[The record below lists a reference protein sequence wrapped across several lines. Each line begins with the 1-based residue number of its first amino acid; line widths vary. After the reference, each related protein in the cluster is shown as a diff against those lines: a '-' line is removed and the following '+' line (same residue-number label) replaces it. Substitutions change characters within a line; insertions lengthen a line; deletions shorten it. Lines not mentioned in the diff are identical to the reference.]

1 MRQLVSF
8 AIHKRGLV
16 ALFLVAMLAVGGY
29 AFSQLNIEA
38 YPDPVPP
45 MVEVVTQSAGLSA
58 EEIERNITI
67 PVEIQMAGIPH
78 ITSVRTI
85 SLFGLSDVKI
95 QFTYDFTHDEA
106 QQRVINGLSQLGPL
120 NGGAQPSVSPT
131 SPIGEIVRYRVM
143 GPPGYS
149 LTDLKTLQDWVLQRR
164 FKAVPGVIDVTGWG
178 GKTKSYEVALD
189 RDRLASYGV
198 SVPQVI
204 TAIGNADINV
214 GGQTLNF
221 GPQAAIVRG
230 VGLIQSPDDIRNIVV
245 ASPKGIPVKI
255 SDIAQIKVSN
265 LPRQG
270 VAGQDNDDDIVQGIV
285 LMNRGEK
292 SSPTIHR
299 VEEEIQHINTGNIL
313 PPGVHIERIYDRS
326 DLIKITTTTVLHSL
340 IEGIVLIFIIQ
351 WLFLGNLR
359 SALIVAAT
367 IPFALCFAVLIIVL
381 KGDSAN
387 LLSVGAIDFGL
398 VVDATVILVENIY
411 RHLSEISHRNRAGR
425 ITDDIRSSTLLEA
438 ASEVAKPIVFSAV
451 IIITSFLPLFTLTG
465 VEGHI
470 FGPMASTYAYAI
482 IGGLIATFT
491 VTPALSALILTKP
504 LEEKD
509 TWLVARLRAL
519 FRPIWLFAQ
528 KARILVLGGAA
539 ILVVAAFALT
549 PLLGME
555 FLPHL
560 EEGNL
565 WIRATMPSAV
575 SLEASSDYVN
585 QMRKIIKSY
594 PQVQTVVS
602 QHGRPDDGTDATG
615 YFNAEFFAPLK
626 TFDDHSVWKGDL
638 DTKDKLVAEMNKKL
652 QDRFPGVEFNFSQ
665 YIQDNVEEAASGVK
679 GENSIKL
686 YGSDLATLQATA
698 MKIEN
703 AMAKVPG
710 ITDLGVFDSM
720 GQPTLNITVDRNRA
734 ARYGLNSGDINSV
747 IQAAVGGAQA
757 GSYFE
762 PGTDRNYP
770 IMVRLADKDRQ
781 DITALG
787 RIPVTGTS
795 PTGAT
800 ISVPLSDVADIKLVS
815 GASFIYREGGER
827 YIPIKFSVR
836 GRDLASAVKE
846 AQQVVDHDVALPTGY
861 HVEWAGELGDLNEA
875 LGRLAIVVPISIG
888 LILILLFLNFSSLI
902 DMLLAAAAM
911 PLAMVGGVIA
921 LLVTHTPFS
930 ISAAIGFVALLGISV
945 MDGILIVSTFNQAI
959 DEGLTR
965 SRALKQ
971 TYTHCL
977 RPVIMTCFVAFV
989 GLLPASISN
998 GVGSQVQKPL
1008 ALVVVGGAFLAPFL
1022 ILTVLPT
1029 LVEMFSRHV
1038 SRFKYPTSAPS
1049 HPTTAPESATAHEM
1063 EVTAE

>member
-8 AIHKRGLV
+8 AIHKRGLI
-16 ALFLVAMLAVGGY
+16 ALFLVAMLAVGGF

-45 MVEVVTQSAGLSA
+45 SVEVVTQSAGLSA

-67 PVEIQMAGIPH
+67 PIEIQMAGIPH

-106 QQRVINGLSQLGPL
+106 QQRVINGLSQLGTL
-120 NGGAQPSVSPT
+120 SGGAQPQISPT
-131 SPIGEIVRYRVM
+131 SPIGEIMRYRIV

-189 RDRLASYGV
+189 RDHLAGYGI
-198 SVPQVI
+198 SVPQLI

-245 ASPKGIPVKI
+245 ASPKGIPVRI
-255 SDIAQIKVSN
+255 SDLAQVKVSN

-292 SSPTIHR
+292 SAPTIHR
-299 VEEEIQHINTGNIL
+299 VEAEIEHINHGNIL

-340 IEGIVLIFIIQ
+340 IEGIVLIFVVQ
-351 WLFLGNLR
+351 WLFLGNLH

-398 VVDATVILVENIY
+398 VVDATVILVENVY
-411 RHLSEISHRNRAGR
+411 RHLSEFSHRNRAGA
-425 ITDDIRSSTLLEA
+425 ITDGMRASTILEA
-438 ASEVAKPIVFSAV
+438 ASEVAKPIIFSAV
-451 IIITSFLPLFTLTG
+451 IIITSFLPLFTLSG

-482 IGGLIATFT
+482 IGGLVATFT

-519 FRPIWLFAQ
+519 FRPIWRVTQRVRVLT
-528 KARILVLGGAA
+528 LGGAA

-585 QMRKIIKSY
+585 QMRRLIKSY
-594 PQVQTVVS
+594 PQVETVVS

-626 TFDDHSVWKGDL
+626 AFDDQSVWKGKS
-638 DTKDKLVAEMNKKL
+638 KDQLVAEMNKTL
-652 QDRFPGVEFNFSQ
+652 SERFPGVEFNFSQ

-686 YGSDLATLQATA
+686 YGPDLPTLQATA
-698 MKIEN
+698 QKIEA

-734 ARYGLNSGDINSV
+734 ARYGLNSGDINTV

-757 GSYFE
+757 GSYYE
-762 PGTDRNYP
+762 PGADRNYP

-781 DITALG
+781 DITAIG

-827 YIPIKFSVR
+827 YIPIKFSMR
-836 GRDLASAVKE
+836 DRDLASAVKE
-846 AQQVVDHDVALPTGY
+846 AQAAVDREVGLPTGY

-875 LGRLAIVVPISIG
+875 LGRLAVIVPIAIG
-888 LILILLFLNFSSLI
+888 LILVLLFINFSSLV
-902 DMLLAAAAM
+902 DMVLAASAM

-959 DEGLTR
+959 DEGL
-965 SRALKQ
+965 SRARAIRQ
-971 TYTHCL
+971 TCLHCL
-977 RPVIMTCFVAFV
+977 RPVVMTCFVAFV
-989 GLLPASISN
+989 GLLPASVSN

-1029 LVEMFSRHV
+1029 LVELFSRHV
-1038 SRFKYPTSAPS
+1038 SRFKQPVEAAPV
-1049 HPTTAPESATAHEM
+1049 ADVEAH
-1063 EVTAE
+1063 AA